1 MSSDPYESATLATVR
16 RIILGLVALGTI
28 GMMAELVLVGHYEDP
43 DQLIPLALAGAGL
56 TAITAVSLAPGVGTL
71 RAFQFVMLLYAGA
84 GVIGITL
91 HYKAN
96 AAHFREIEPGL
107 QGVARVKKV
116 VTSAAPPALAPG
128 LMVQLALLGLS
139 YTYKHPQLK
148 GAEALVERTPLDKL

>member
-1 MSSDPYESATLATVR
+1 VTSDRPESPTLAAIR

-28 GMMAELVLVGHYEDP
+28 GMTAELLLVGHYGDAN
-43 DQLIPLALAGAGL
+43 QLVPLVPAAAGL
-56 TAITAVSLAPGVGTL
+56 ITILAVSLAPRVATL

-96 AAHFREIEPGL
+96 VAHLHETDPSLDGIAL
-107 QGVARVKKV
+107 MKKV
-116 VTSAAPPALAPG
+116 VTSSAPPALAPG

-139 YTYKHPQLK
+139 YTYKHPRLQ
-148 GAEALVERTPLDKL
+148 GV

>member
-1 MSSDPYESATLATVR
+1 M
-16 RIILGLVALGTI
+16 
-28 GMMAELVLVGHYEDP
+28 
-43 DQLIPLALAGAGL
+43 
-56 TAITAVSLAPGVGTL
+56 TAMRLAPGVATF

-96 AAHFREIEPGL
+96 ASHLHETEPGL
-107 QGVARVKKV
+107 QGVALLKKV

-139 YTYKHPQLK
+139 YTYKHPQLT
-148 GAEALVERTPLDKL
+148 GVEADR

>member
-1 MSSDPYESATLATVR
+1 VTAEPLESPTLAAVR

-28 GMMAELVLVGHYEDP
+28 GMTAELLLVGHYD
-43 DQLIPLALAGAGL
+43 DANQLIPLALAVAGL
-56 TAITAVSLAPGVGTL
+56 LTLLAVSVSPRAAVL

-84 GVIGITL
+84 GIIGITL

-96 AAHFREIEPGL
+96 VKHIHEVDPGL
-107 QGVARVKKV
+107 EGSALVRKV

-139 YTYKHPQLK
+139 YTYKHPRLK
-148 GAEALVERTPLDKL
+148 GVEADG